1 LEALKEGKMA
11 KPIRIDSH
19 QHFFKPDQVY
29 YSWMKPEWPI
39 ARDFL
44 PEDLKPL
51 LERHGITKTVL
62 VQAADSEEEN
72 AFTLDLAH
80 RNGFI
85 AGVVIWLD
93 MESPQFPERLSH
105 YMADPKF
112 LGIRPMIES
121 IPDDGWM
128 LRPAVK
134 RSFRLLVEKK
144 VCFDFLTFP
153 RHLPHVL
160 QILEE
165 CPGLRAVIDH
175 ISKPAIKDGIL
186 KPWADLM
193 AQVAAYPNVCCK
205 LSGMITEA
213 HHQAWKPADLSPY
226 IRHVLTVFGPDRC
239 MFGSDWPVCL
249 LAGSYDQVVDALQRN
264 LPALGDDEMGDIFG
278 GTAARFYGL
287 AP

>member
-1 LEALKEGKMA
+1 MV

-44 PEDLKPL
+44 PKDLKPL
-51 LERHGITKTVL
+51 IERHKIKKTVL

-80 RNGFI
+80 GNAFI

-93 MESPQFPERLSH
+93 MESPKFSERLSH

-121 IPDDGWM
+121 IPDDAWM
-128 LRPAVK
+128 LKPAVK
-134 RSFRLLVEKK
+134 RSFQLLEEKE

-153 RHLPHVL
+153 KHLPHVL
-160 QILEE
+160 RILTEY
-165 CPGLRAVIDH
+165 PGLRAVIDH
-175 ISKPAIKDGIL
+175 ISKPSIKDSIL

-193 AQVAAYPNVCCK
+193 AQVAAHPNVYCK

-213 HHQAWKPADLSPY
+213 DHRAWKPADLSPY
-226 IRHVLTVFGPDRC
+226 IRHVLTVFGADRC

-249 LAGSYDQVVDALQRN
+249 LAGDYDRVVDAIRQN
-264 LPALGDDEMGDIFG
+264 LSGLGDGEISDIFG
-278 GTAARFYGL
+278 GTAARFYRLSG
-287 AP
+287 